1 LGKNKVRPYKHVL
14 ILAGGGG
21 HTGEAYALAQELYG
35 KVKLSFLVPEGD
47 TLSKTKLSRFGKV
60 DTLILPRGPKT
71 PHYQFILRLF
81 KAFIYSFI
89 KVSGKF
95 DVVVS
100 HGSNFCLAPAIMA
113 WAEGIPVVNVENC
126 VRFVDASKT
135 AKILQYFSKVTALEW
150 EEQKKFLKGIVVGP
164 LIQDPE
170 VKPWNGKYVLVTGG
184 THGHKLLFDAIAKS
198 SLKNLILQTGEVD
211 SEPYKREHPEWKVIR
226 YTDRFGELIAG
237 ARVVVTHFG
246 ATVLEV
252 LSYKKPMVI
261 VGNPEWTRA
270 AVFEDAK
277 VFAEKINAPLVLEVT
292 LENVLDAIKDAEGRE
307 ASTLTDGAK
316 ALGKIILNLC

>member
-1 LGKNKVRPYKHVL
+1 VRPHGHVL

-21 HTGEAYALAQELYG
+21 HTGEAYALAQELHG

-47 TLSKTKLSRFGKV
+47 TLSETKLSRFGRV

-71 PHYQFILRLF
+71 PHHQFILRLF
-81 KAFIYSFI
+81 KAFVYSFI

-100 HGSNFCLAPAIMA
+100 HSSNFCLAPALAA
-113 WAEGIPVVNVENC
+113 WTKGMPVVNVENS
-126 VRFVDASKT
+126 VRFVGASKT
-135 AKILQYFSKVTALEW
+135 ARILQYFSQVTALEW
-150 EEQKKFLKGIVVGP
+150 EEQKRFLKGILVGP

-184 THGHKLLFDAIAKS
+184 THGHKLLFDSIAQSK
-198 SLKNLILQTGEVD
+198 LKKVILQTGEID
-211 SEPYKREHPEWKVIR
+211 PEPYKRAHPEWKIIR
-226 YTDRFGELIAG
+226 FTDRFSELIAG
-237 ARVVVTHFG
+237 ASVVVTHFG
-246 ATVLEV
+246 ATALEV

-270 AVFEDAK
+270 AVFDDAK
-277 VFAEKINAPLVLEVT
+277 VYAKKINAPLVLEVT
-292 LENVLDAIKDAEGRE
+292 LENVLGAIKDAEGRE
-307 ASTLTDGAK
+307 APTLPDGAK
-316 ALGKIILNLC
+316 ALAKIILNLC

>member
-1 LGKNKVRPYKHVL
+1 MRPNKHVL

-47 TLSKTKLSRFGKV
+47 MLSKTKLSRFGEV

-71 PHYQFILRLF
+71 PHYQFIPRLF
-81 KAFIYSFI
+81 KAFIHSFI

-113 WAEGIPVVNVENC
+113 WAERIPVVNVENC
-126 VRFVDASKT
+126 VRFIGASRT

-184 THGHKLLFDAIAKS
+184 THGHKLLFDALAKS

-211 SEPYKREHPEWKVIR
+211 PEPYKKAHPEWKIIKS
-226 YTDRFGELIAG
+226 TDRFGELIAG

-246 ATVLEV
+246 ATALEV

-270 AVFEDAK
+270 AVFGDAK

-292 LENVLDAIKDAEGRE
+292 LEKVLDAIQDAEGRK
-307 ASTLTDGAK
+307 APTLPDGAK
-316 ALGKIILNLC
+316 ALAKIILKMC